1 MKLQFKNWFKRL
13 ILGVSLVVSAVNWA
27 NSSAVAQPA
36 WSWCYGKKLTAD
48 QAQQFADKSELIFS
62 KTNLAQF
69 TQLIFSFNAHRP
81 TQGYFRFSVQG
92 HTTSPNSSN
101 AKQWSDWHKM
111 IDWGAHVQRSH
122 RVQHDPKFSYE
133 HVRFEAKQGHY
144 FDGFRIKISAH
155 NGASLADLR
164 HIGVCV
170 SNLNL
175 FKAESAQVGDRLP
188 TVKILNVPL
197 QSQMSLDH
205 KDGER
210 ACSPTATS
218 MQVAYLAKTEPDTL
232 KFLTKSYDMGLETYG
247 SWPFSVAR
255 AYEIY
260 PLATYR
266 VLRLRNFADLHA
278 YLKARL
284 PVVVSVRGPIYGAPK
299 PYSSGHLMLV
309 TGWDRQNKLVLVND
323 PAMPCNRKVARSYRL
338 RDFLPAW
345 EKSRRLAYVA
355 ELD

>member
-1 MKLQFKNWFKRL
+1 MKLQFKSWFKKL
-13 ILGVSLVVSAVNWA
+13 ILGASLVVNMINGAASVAEQSAWT
-27 NSSAVAQPA
+27 
-36 WSWCYGKKLTAD
+36 WCYGKKLTAE

-81 TQGYFRFSVQG
+81 AQGYFRFSIQG
-92 HTTSPNSSN
+92 HSSSSN
-101 AKQWSDWHKM
+101 QWSDWHKM

-122 RVQHDPKFSYE
+122 RVQHDSRFSYE
-133 HVRFEAKQGHY
+133 HVRFEAKSGNY

-155 NGASLADLR
+155 NGANLADLR
-164 HIGVCV
+164 HIGVCI

-175 FKAESAQVGDRLP
+175 FKAESSQVGDHLP

-197 QSQMSLDH
+197 QSQMSLSH
-205 KDGER
+205 PDGER
-210 ACSPTATS
+210 ACSPTAIS
-218 MQVAYLAKTEPDTL
+218 MQVAYLAKTEPETL
-232 KFLTKSYDMGLETYG
+232 KFLTKTYDMGLETYG

-255 AYEIY
+255 AFEVY

-278 YLKARL
+278 YLKERL
-284 PVVVSVRGPIYGAPK
+284 PVVVSVRGPLYGAPK
-299 PYSSGHLMLV
+299 PYASGHLMLI
-309 TGWDRQNKLVLVND
+309 TGWDRQKKLIFVND
-323 PAMPCNRKVARSYRL
+323 PAMPNNRKVAHKYRL
-338 RDFLPAW
+338 KDFLPAW

-355 ELD
+355 ELG